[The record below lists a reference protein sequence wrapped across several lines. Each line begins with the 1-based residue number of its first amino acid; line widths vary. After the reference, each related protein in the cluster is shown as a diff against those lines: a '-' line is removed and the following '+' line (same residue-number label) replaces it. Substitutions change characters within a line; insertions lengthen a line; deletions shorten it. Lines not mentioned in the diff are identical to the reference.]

1 MRSLHS
7 RCCGEAP
14 SRALLLVVR
23 LTLLAVVAL
32 LTAWSLLIPDV
43 YPRLGDPGPWDV
55 ARAAALAFS
64 GAVAAWTAVIRYLRR
79 RRAGTSTIAA
89 TALVA
94 TTLTAL
100 GIGLLY
106 FVALALGAA
115 PDRG

>member
-1 MRSLHS
+1 MR
-7 RCCGEAP
+7 RRAG
-14 SRALLLVVR
+14 ALLPAVR

-32 LTAWSLLIPDV
+32 LTAWSLLIPEV
-43 YPRLGDPGPWDV
+43 YPRLGDPGPWEV

-64 GAVAAWTAVIRYLRR
+64 GAVAAWAAVEIRHLRR
-79 RRAGTSTIAA
+79 SRAGTSTIAA

-94 TTLTAL
+94 ATLTAL